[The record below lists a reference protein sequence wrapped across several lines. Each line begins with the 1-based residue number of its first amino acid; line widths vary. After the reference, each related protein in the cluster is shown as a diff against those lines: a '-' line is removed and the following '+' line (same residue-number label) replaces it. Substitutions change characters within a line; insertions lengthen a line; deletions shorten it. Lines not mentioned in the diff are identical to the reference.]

1 VVRGFLRVDLEGYSA
16 LQLTDLCRPVLKGEQ
31 LLHLRKDEIKAPA
44 TKKGSAKSYKK
55 TQIPPEDQELWDEL
69 RECRKYLAEEHN
81 VPPYLIFH
89 DATLKEMLDI
99 MPMSGPEL
107 LTITGVGDSKLE
119 KYGADF
125 IEIISRY
132 ANTNST

>member
-1 VVRGFLRVDLEGYSA
+1 
-16 LQLTDLCRPVLKGEQ
+16 
-31 LLHLRKDEIKAPA
+31 
-44 TKKGSAKSYKK
+44 
-55 TQIPPEDQELWDEL
+55 
-69 RECRKYLAEEHN
+69 
-81 VPPYLIFH
+81 
-89 DATLKEMLDI
+89 MLDI

-107 LTITGVGDSKLE
+107 LNITGVGDSKLE